1 MTELDLLKKL
11 GTVENDLLKANFD
24 VIYADNQEK
33 KENAELIKQG
43 IEEKIENLKTNLIE
57 IPNKSSSNKAIIA
70 INRQINHYIEQINQA
85 KPGARLTRNQG
96 MIGENMLL
104 GFIAKDI
111 YYLITDE
118 IYGIHIPAYLQ
129 YTYIEKDS
137 ISIDELSEFLRN
149 ELIILNNIQNVN
161 YIKLRDFFEEF
172 KNRIFLRFISPE
184 K

>member
-11 GTVENDLLKANFD
+11 GNIENDHIKANFD
-24 VIYADNQEK
+24 VIYADSQEK
-33 KENAELIKQG
+33 KENAEFIKQR
-43 IEEKIENLKTNLIE
+43 IEENIQKLKTELIE
-57 IPNKSSSNKAIIA
+57 ISNKNFSNKAKTA

-85 KPGARLTRNQG
+85 KPGARLTRSQG

-118 IYGIHIPAYLQ
+118 IHSIHIPAYLQ
-129 YTYIEKDS
+129 YTYAEKDS
-137 ISIDELSEFLRN
+137 ISIDELTQFLRS

-161 YIKLRDFFEEF
+161 YIELREFFEEF
-172 KNRIFLRFISPE
+172 KNRIFSRFTTT
-184 K
+184 